1 MVYTDTTVHARLMS
15 TFVPELTLG
24 CVHLKRKMNPV
35 VSHISKLCSQLTL
48 STVYIEIFMGVI
60 FRKSPKNFT
69 TQLLV

>member
-35 VSHISKLCSQLTL
+35 VSHISKTLLTTL